1 MVKITTRKNTEKKI
15 KVKYSIIVI
24 KKEILGYLFFQTI
37 QNESHFSLRLKN
49 LFLNTYIGYKIL

>member
-1 MVKITTRKNTEKKI
+1 MEKITTRKNTEIKI
-15 KVKYSIIVI
+15 KVKHSIIVI
-24 KKEILGYLFFQTI
+24 KEEILGYLFFQRI